1 MNRWEYIEVTAPM
14 RDDVKSVR
22 IYRNGEEALP
32 ESKASTLYEYLNKL
46 GEEGWEM
53 INFAFYP
60 NKTAFYYFKRSINT
74 SSE

>member
-1 MNRWEYIEVTAPM
+1 MKKWEYLEITAPL
-14 RDDVKSVR
+14 RDDGKAVR

-32 ESKASTLYEYLNKL
+32 ESMASALYEYLNKL

-60 NKTAFYYFKRSINT
+60 NRTAFYYFKRVVK
-74 SSE
+74 